1 MRGGFG
7 HEANPAHAHRIK
19 QGSSEGSPSL
29 RRKLSQVFLS
39 LVNES
44 VVVDRGY
51 KYNGVADHN

>member
-1 MRGGFG
+1 MIEWKYYQSCPRTQ
-7 HEANPAHAHRIK
+7 NK